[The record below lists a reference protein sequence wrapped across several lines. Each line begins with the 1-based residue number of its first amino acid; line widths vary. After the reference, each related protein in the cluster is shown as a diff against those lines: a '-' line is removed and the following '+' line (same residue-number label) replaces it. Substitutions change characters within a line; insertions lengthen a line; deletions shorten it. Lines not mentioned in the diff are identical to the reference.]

1 MRHCVIY
8 HYITGPE
15 NIRQLE
21 NEIERAVTLAEED
34 SLINSTDLSPEV
46 YHFQEN
52 AETLNLLEDNSL
64 KAQVERLE
72 RVVITQALDETGGNQ
87 TQAAKK
93 LGMSRQGLIK
103 KSSAIALIKVMT
115 TNKNKSDIVPLS
127 KQLDFI
133 VLDIELRTGF

>member
-1 MRHCVIY
+1 MNGVSDEALRY
-8 HYITGPE
+8 LSQYNWPG

-103 KSSAIALIKVMT
+103 KIQRYSA
-115 TNKNKSDIVPLS
+115 NKSD
-127 KQLDFI
+127 DN
-133 VLDIELRTGF
+133 